1 MLNEKCQNTYNWFYK
16 KTAEHFFNALKK
28 NGVIRIIDTRL
39 NNYSQLS
46 GFAKAKDLE
55 FFLKKIC
62 DIDYVY
68 RSELAPTKKILD
80 DYKDK
85 KITWEQYSIEYLS
98 LMEQRLI
105 SSKLSGIDVDNG
117 CLLCSEDKPHHC
129 HRRLLAEYL
138 KQQWSN
144 QKTNINHI
152 L

>member
-1 MLNEKCQNTYNWFYK
+1 MKNVKIHTIGFTK

-105 SSKLSGIDVDNG
+105 SSKLSSIDVDNG

>member
-1 MLNEKCQNTYNWFYK
+1 

-28 NGVIRIIDTRL
+28 NGVMRIIDTRL

-80 DYKDK
+80 NYKDK
-85 KITWEQYSIEYLS
+85 KITWEQYSIEYLN

-105 SSKLSGIDVDNG
+105 ASKLSSIDVDKG

-138 KQQWSN
+138 KEQWSN
-144 QKTNINHI
+144 HKTSINHI

>member
-1 MLNEKCQNTYNWFYK
+1 MKNVKIHTIGFTK

-85 KITWEQYSIEYLS
+85 KITWEQYSIEYLN

-105 SSKLSGIDVDNG
+105 SSKLSSIDVDNG

>member
-1 MLNEKCQNTYNWFYK
+1 MRIHTIGFTK
-16 KTAEHFFNALKK
+16 KTAEHFFNELKK
-28 NGVIRIIDTRL
+28 NGVIRVIDTRL
-39 NNYSQLS
+39 NNNSQLS
-46 GFAKAKDLE
+46 GFAKARDLE

-80 DYKDK
+80 DYKNK
-85 KITWEQYSIEYLS
+85 KIDWEQYAQEYLN

-105 SSKLSGIDVDNG
+105 SSRLSSDEVDG
-117 CLLCSEDKPHHC
+117 CCLLCSEDKPHHC

-144 QKTNINHI
+144 QKTDINHI

>member
-1 MLNEKCQNTYNWFYK
+1 MEHVNIHTIGFTK

-28 NGVIRIIDTRL
+28 NGVIRVIDTRL
-39 NNYSQLS
+39 NNNSQLS

-55 FFLKKIC
+55 FFLRKIC
-62 DIDYVY
+62 NIDYVY

-80 DYKDK
+80 DYKNK
-85 KITWEQYSIEYLS
+85 NITWEQYSYEYLN

-105 SSKLSGIDVDNG
+105 SSKLSSIDVDNG
-117 CLLCSEDKPHHC
+117 CLLCSEDKPHNC

-144 QKTNINHI
+144 QKTDINHI

>member
-1 MLNEKCQNTYNWFYK
+1 MQKIRIHTIGFTK
-16 KTAEHFFNALKK
+16 KTAEHFFNELKK
-28 NGVIRIIDTRL
+28 NGVIRVIDTRL
-39 NNYSQLS
+39 NNNSQLS
-46 GFAKAKDLE
+46 GFAKARDLE

-80 DYKDK
+80 DYKNK
-85 KITWEQYSIEYLS
+85 KIDWEQYAQEYLN

-105 SSKLSGIDVDNG
+105 SSRLSSDEVDG
-117 CLLCSEDKPHHC
+117 CCLLCSEDKPHHC

-144 QKTNINHI
+144 QKTDINHI

>member
-1 MLNEKCQNTYNWFYK
+1 MDNVKIHTIGFTK

-28 NGVIRIIDTRL
+28 NGVMRIIDTRL

-80 DYKDK
+80 NYKDK
-85 KITWEQYSIEYLS
+85 KITWEQYSIEYLN
-98 LMEQRLI
+98 LMEQRLTA
-105 SSKLSGIDVDNG
+105 SKLSSIDVDKG

-138 KQQWSN
+138 KEQWSN
-144 QKTNINHI
+144 HKT
-152 L
+152 

>member
-1 MLNEKCQNTYNWFYK
+1 MDNVKIHTIGFTK

-28 NGVIRIIDTRL
+28 NGVMRIIDTRL

-80 DYKDK
+80 NYKDK
-85 KITWEQYSIEYLS
+85 KITWEQYSIEYLN

-105 SSKLSGIDVDNG
+105 ASKLSSIDVDKG

-138 KQQWSN
+138 KEQWSN
-144 QKTNINHI
+144 HKTSINHI

>member
-1 MLNEKCQNTYNWFYK
+1 MDNVKIHTIGFTK

-28 NGVIRIIDTRL
+28 NGVMRIIDTRL

-80 DYKDK
+80 NYKDK
-85 KITWEQYSIEYLS
+85 KITWEQYSIEYLN

-105 SSKLSGIDVDNG
+105 ASKLSSIDVDKG

-138 KQQWSN
+138 KEQWSN
-144 QKTNINHI
+144 HKTS
-152 L
+152 

>member
-1 MLNEKCQNTYNWFYK
+1 MKNVKIHTIGFTK

>member
-1 MLNEKCQNTYNWFYK
+1 MKKVNIHTIGFTK
-16 KTAEHFFNALKK
+16 KTAEHFFNALKI

-39 NNYSQLS
+39 NNNSQLS

-55 FFLKKIC
+55 FFLRKIC
-62 DIDYVY
+62 DIDYEY
-68 RSELAPTKKILD
+68 RAELAPTKKILD
-80 DYKDK
+80 DYKNK
-85 KITWEQYSIEYLS
+85 KITWEQYAEEYLN
-98 LMEQRLI
+98 LMEQRII
-105 SSKLSGIDVDNG
+105 SSKLSSLDVDNG

-144 QKTNINHI
+144 QKTDINHI

>member
-1 MLNEKCQNTYNWFYK
+1 MKNVKIHTIGFTK

-62 DIDYVY
+62 DIDYIY

-85 KITWEQYSIEYLS
+85 KITWEQYSIEYLN

-105 SSKLSGIDVDNG
+105 SSKLSSIDVNNG

>member
-1 MLNEKCQNTYNWFYK
+1 MKNVKIHTIGFTK

-62 DIDYVY
+62 DIDYIY

-85 KITWEQYSIEYLS
+85 KITWEQYAFEYLN

-105 SSKLSGIDVDNG
+105 SSKLSSIDVDNG

-144 QKTNINHI
+144 QKTEINHI

>member
-1 MLNEKCQNTYNWFYK
+1 MQKINIHTIGFTK
-16 KTAEHFFNALKK
+16 KTAEHFFNGLKE
-28 NGVIRIIDTRL
+28 NGVIRVIDTRL
-39 NNYSQLS
+39 NNNSQLS
-46 GFAKAKDLE
+46 GFAKARDLE

-80 DYKDK
+80 DYKDR
-85 KITWEQYSIEYLS
+85 KIEWEQYAKEYLN

-105 SSKLSGIDVDNG
+105 SSRLSIDEVHGG

-144 QKTNINHI
+144 QETDINHI

>member
-1 MLNEKCQNTYNWFYK
+1 MKNVKIHTIGFTK

-117 CLLCSEDKPHHC
+117 CLLCSEDKPHNC

>member
-1 MLNEKCQNTYNWFYK
+1 MEHVNIHTIGFTK

-28 NGVIRIIDTRL
+28 NGVIRVIDTRL
-39 NNYSQLS
+39 NNNSQLS

-55 FFLKKIC
+55 FFLRKIC
-62 DIDYVY
+62 NIDYVY

-80 DYKDK
+80 DYKNK
-85 KITWEQYSIEYLS
+85 NITWEQYSYEYLN

-105 SSKLSGIDVDNG
+105 SSKLSSVDVDNG
-117 CLLCSEDKPHHC
+117 CLLCSEDKPHNC

-138 KQQWSN
+138 KRQWSN
-144 QKTNINHI
+144 QKIDINHI

>member
-1 MLNEKCQNTYNWFYK
+1 MKNVKIHTIGFTK

-39 NNYSQLS
+39 NNHSQLS

-55 FFLKKIC
+55 FLLKKIC

-85 KITWEQYSIEYLS
+85 KITWEQYSIEYLN
-98 LMEQRLI
+98 LMEQSLI
-105 SSKLSGIDVDNG
+105 SSKLSSIDVDNG

>member
-1 MLNEKCQNTYNWFYK
+1 MQKIKIHTIGFTK
-16 KTAEHFFNALKK
+16 KSAEHFFNGLKK
-28 NGVIRIIDTRL
+28 NGVIRVIDTRL
-39 NNYSQLS
+39 NNNSQLS
-46 GFAKAKDLE
+46 GFAKARDLE
-55 FFLKKIC
+55 FLLKNIC

-80 DYKDK
+80 DYKNG
-85 KITWEQYSIEYLS
+85 KIDWEKYSREYLN

-105 SSKLSGIDVDNG
+105 SSKLSSDEVDGG

-138 KQQWSN
+138 KQQWLN
-144 QKTNINHI
+144 QITDINHI

>member
-1 MLNEKCQNTYNWFYK
+1 MEHVNIHTIGFTK

-28 NGVIRIIDTRL
+28 NGVIRVIDTRL
-39 NNYSQLS
+39 NNNSQLS

-55 FFLKKIC
+55 FFLRKIC
-62 DIDYVY
+62 NIDYVY

-80 DYKDK
+80 NYKNK
-85 KITWEQYSIEYLS
+85 NITWEQYSYEYLN

-105 SSKLSGIDVDNG
+105 SSKLSSVDVDNG
-117 CLLCSEDKPHHC
+117 CLLCSEDKPHNC

-144 QKTNINHI
+144 QKTDINHI

>member
-1 MLNEKCQNTYNWFYK
+1 MKNVKIHTIGFTK

-105 SSKLSGIDVDNG
+105 SSKLSDIDVDNG

>member
-1 MLNEKCQNTYNWFYK
+1 K

-105 SSKLSGIDVDNG
+105 SSKLSSIDVDNG

>member
-1 MLNEKCQNTYNWFYK
+1 MKNVKIHTIGFTK

-39 NNYSQLS
+39 NNHSQLS

-55 FFLKKIC
+55 FLLKKIC

-85 KITWEQYSIEYLS
+85 KITWEQYSIEYLN

-105 SSKLSGIDVDNG
+105 SSKLSSIDVDNG

>member
-1 MLNEKCQNTYNWFYK
+1 MKKVNIHTIGFTK
-16 KTAEHFFNALKK
+16 KTAEHFFNALKI

-39 NNYSQLS
+39 NNNSQLS

-55 FFLKKIC
+55 FFLRKIC
-62 DIDYVY
+62 DIDYEY
-68 RSELAPTKKILD
+68 RAELAPTKKILD
-80 DYKDK
+80 DYKNK
-85 KITWEQYSIEYLS
+85 KITWDQYAEEYLN
-98 LMEQRLI
+98 LMEQRII
-105 SSKLSGIDVDNG
+105 SSKLSSLDVDNG

-144 QKTNINHI
+144 QKTDINHI

>member
-1 MLNEKCQNTYNWFYK
+1 MKNVNIHTIGFTK
-16 KTAEHFFNALKK
+16 KTAEHFFNALKI

-39 NNYSQLS
+39 NNNSQLS

-55 FFLKKIC
+55 FFLRKIC
-62 DIDYVY
+62 DIDYEY
-68 RSELAPTKKILD
+68 RAELAPTKKILD
-80 DYKDK
+80 DYKNK
-85 KITWEQYSIEYLS
+85 KITWEQYAEEYLN

-105 SSKLSGIDVDNG
+105 SSKLSSLDVDNG

-144 QKTNINHI
+144 QKTDINHI

>member
-1 MLNEKCQNTYNWFYK
+1 MKNVKIHTIGFTK

-98 LMEQRLI
+98 LMEQ
-105 SSKLSGIDVDNG
+105 
-117 CLLCSEDKPHHC
+117 
-129 HRRLLAEYL
+129 
-138 KQQWSN
+138 
-144 QKTNINHI
+144 
-152 L
+152 

>member
-1 MLNEKCQNTYNWFYK
+1 MQKIKIHTIGFTK
-16 KTAEHFFNALKK
+16 KTAEHFFNELKK
-28 NGVIRIIDTRL
+28 NGVIRVIDTRL
-39 NNYSQLS
+39 NNNSQLS
-46 GFAKAKDLE
+46 GFAKARDLE

-80 DYKDK
+80 DYKNK
-85 KITWEQYSIEYLS
+85 KIDWEQYAQEYLN

-105 SSKLSGIDVDNG
+105 SSRLSSDEVDGG

-144 QKTNINHI
+144 QKTDINHI

>member
-1 MLNEKCQNTYNWFYK
+1 MEHVNIHTIGFTK

-28 NGVIRIIDTRL
+28 NGVIRVIDTRL
-39 NNYSQLS
+39 NNNSQLS

-55 FFLKKIC
+55 FFLRKIC
-62 DIDYVY
+62 NIDYVY
-68 RSELAPTKKILD
+68 RSELAPTKKTLD
-80 DYKDK
+80 DYKNK
-85 KITWEQYSIEYLS
+85 NITWEQYSYEYLN

-105 SSKLSGIDVDNG
+105 SSKLSSVDVDNG
-117 CLLCSEDKPHHC
+117 CLLCSEDKPHNC

-144 QKTNINHI
+144 QKTDINHI

>member
-1 MLNEKCQNTYNWFYK
+1 MKNVNIHTIGFTK
-16 KTAEHFFNALKK
+16 KTAEHFFNALKI

-39 NNYSQLS
+39 NNNSQLS

-55 FFLKKIC
+55 FFLRKIC
-62 DIDYVY
+62 NIDYEY
-68 RSELAPTKKILD
+68 RAELAPTKKILD
-80 DYKDK
+80 DYKNK
-85 KITWEQYSIEYLS
+85 KITWDQYAEEYLN

-105 SSKLSGIDVDNG
+105 SSKLSSLDVDNG

-144 QKTNINHI
+144 QKTDINHI

>member
-1 MLNEKCQNTYNWFYK
+1 MNIHTIGFTK

-28 NGVIRIIDTRL
+28 NGVIRVIDTRL
-39 NNYSQLS
+39 NNNSQLS

-55 FFLKKIC
+55 FFLRKIC
-62 DIDYVY
+62 NIDYVY

-80 DYKDK
+80 DYKNK
-85 KITWEQYSIEYLS
+85 NITWEQYSYEYLN

-105 SSKLSGIDVDNG
+105 SSKLSSVDVDNG
-117 CLLCSEDKPHHC
+117 CLLCSEDKPHNC

-144 QKTNINHI
+144 QKTDINHI

>member
-1 MLNEKCQNTYNWFYK
+1 MEHVNIHTIGFTK

-28 NGVIRIIDTRL
+28 NGVIRVIDTRL
-39 NNYSQLS
+39 NNNSQLS

-55 FFLKKIC
+55 FFLRNIC
-62 DIDYVY
+62 NIDYVY

-80 DYKDK
+80 DYKNK
-85 KITWEQYSIEYLS
+85 NITWEQYSYEYLN

-105 SSKLSGIDVDNG
+105 SSKLSSVDVDNG
-117 CLLCSEDKPHHC
+117 CLLCSEDKPHNC

-138 KQQWSN
+138 KQQWLN
-144 QKTNINHI
+144 QKTDINHI

>member
-1 MLNEKCQNTYNWFYK
+1 MEHVNIHTIGFTK

-28 NGVIRIIDTRL
+28 NGVIRVIDTRL
-39 NNYSQLS
+39 NNNSQLS

-55 FFLKKIC
+55 FFLRKIC
-62 DIDYVY
+62 NIDYVY

-80 DYKDK
+80 DYKNK
-85 KITWEQYSIEYLS
+85 NITWEQYSYEYLN

-105 SSKLSGIDVDNG
+105 SSKLSSVDVDNG
-117 CLLCSEDKPHHC
+117 CLLCSEDKPHNC

-144 QKTNINHI
+144 QKTDINHI

>member
-1 MLNEKCQNTYNWFYK
+1 MEHVNIHTIGFTK

-28 NGVIRIIDTRL
+28 NGVIRVIDTRL
-39 NNYSQLS
+39 NNNSQLS

-55 FFLKKIC
+55 FFLRKIC
-62 DIDYVY
+62 NIDYVY

-80 DYKDK
+80 DYKNK
-85 KITWEQYSIEYLS
+85 NITWEQYSYEYLN
-98 LMEQRLI
+98 LMEQRII
-105 SSKLSGIDVDNG
+105 SSKLSSVDVDNG
-117 CLLCSEDKPHHC
+117 CLLCSEDKPHNC

-144 QKTNINHI
+144 QKTDINHI

>member
-1 MLNEKCQNTYNWFYK
+1 MKNVKIHTIGFTK

-117 CLLCSEDKPHHC
+117 CLLCSEDNPHHC

>member
-1 MLNEKCQNTYNWFYK
+1 MKNVKIHTIGFTK
-16 KTAEHFFNALKK
+16 KTAEHFFNALKR

-105 SSKLSGIDVDNG
+105 SSKLSSIDVDNG